1 MSDNLKILQA
11 MVLLANTLKYS
22 STYKESLI
30 RDYCTSK
37 KCFLNKLTYGCQL
50 HKFNGYIPCEKKGG
64 SNES

>member
-30 RDYCTSK
+30 RELNSMMKMEQEQELRLK
-37 KCFLNKLTYGCQL
+37 KN
-50 HKFNGYIPCEKKGG
+50 
-64 SNES
+64 